1 MTLFANKPVPTL
13 LILALVAILAFVF
26 VMPHMGTHTYT
37 TSSGGGS
44 ASEALVDDT
53 VDYTLLEGETIIYV
67 ESRHSN
73 LGHSIVNNVA
83 AQTIVSETIAIFN
96 GQDPNGMSRLLCKVV
111 EMLNGKTYTSIWKAS
126 IEDPLVGSVAV
137 FTSDGVWITAFD
149 GKARNVFEYGTPRA
163 SKSWKMSPCDT
174 IMPPPMAL
182 P

>member
-1 MTLFANKPVPTL
+1 MRRMPIV
-13 LILALVAILAFVF
+13 LAVLAVFGVYFVF
-26 VMPHMGTHTYT
+26 IAPGLSRSVTFS
-37 TSSGGGS
+37 TSSS
-44 ASEALVDDT
+44 NSQALVDDT
-53 VDYTLLEGETIIYV
+53 VDYTLLESETIIYV

-83 AQTIVSETIAIFN
+83 AQTIVSETLAVFN

>member
-1 MTLFANKPVPTL
+1 MSTFMRRMPIV
-13 LILALVAILAFVF
+13 LAVLAVFGVYFVF
-26 VMPHMGTHTYT
+26 IAPGLSRSVTFS
-37 TSSGGGS
+37 TSSS
-44 ASEALVDDT
+44 NSQALVDDT
-53 VDYTLLEGETIIYV
+53 VDYTLLESETIIYV

-83 AQTIVSETIAIFN
+83 AQTIVSETLAVFN

>member
-1 MTLFANKPVPTL
+1 MSTFMRRMPIL
-13 LILALVAILAFVF
+13 LAVLALFGVYFVF
-26 VMPHMGTHTYT
+26 IAPGLSRSVTFS
-37 TSSGGGS
+37 TSSS
-44 ASEALVDDT
+44 NSQALVDDT
-53 VDYTLLEGETIIYV
+53 VDYTLLESENIIYV